1 MRYVLKQKIF
11 SFGGDFTIRDA
22 SDNDVLHVDG
32 KVFALARRLI
42 VEDMTG
48 APLAVIQRK
57 ILSFAPTYLI
67 TQQDRLVATV
77 RKKLFTFFRCRF
89 TIDVPG
95 PDDLLVEGDFFD
107 HEYTFTRHG
116 HTVAVV
122 SKKWFTFADTYGV
135 DIMDGEND
143 LLMLCCTIA
152 IAEACKR
159 KRRHN

>member
-1 MRYVLKQKIF
+1 MRYLLKQKIF

-22 SDNDVLHVDG
+22 SGNDVLHVDG
-32 KVFALARRLI
+32 KVFALGRRLI

-48 APLAVIQRK
+48 APLALIRQK
-57 ILSFAPTYLI
+57 LLSFAPTYLI

-95 PDDLLVEGDFFD
+95 PDDFLVEGDFFD
-107 HEYTFTRHG
+107 HEYVFSRHG

-122 SKKWFTFADTYGV
+122 SKKWFTFADTYAV
-135 DIMDGEND
+135 DITDGEDD

-152 IAEACKR
+152 IAEACKQR
-159 KRRHN
+159 RRH